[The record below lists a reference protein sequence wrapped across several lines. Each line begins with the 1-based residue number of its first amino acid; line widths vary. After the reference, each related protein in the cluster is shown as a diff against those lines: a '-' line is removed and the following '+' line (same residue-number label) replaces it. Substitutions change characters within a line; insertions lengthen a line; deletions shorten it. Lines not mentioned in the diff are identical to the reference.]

1 MTPRIGSGQV
11 ADAEETIFLLGSSG
25 RWPRSK
31 SGKMPEA
38 FGTRG
43 VLSMVRNNG
52 VAARITFQC
61 DFPRYIMARTRCS
74 LRDKRARGQRVKSRG
89 NRARAG
95 WNFCN
100 IACNV
105 VSVRTVLFRGSLRG
119 VPWSFGFHATLALIG
134 QVWGSCGVSRISP
147 GGKMGGTSLLDPSAR
162 PDCAGGSA

>member
-1 MTPRIGSGQV
+1 MTPRLGSGQV
-11 ADAEETIFLLGSSG
+11 ADAEGAIFLLGSSG

-43 VLSMVRNNG
+43 VLSMVRNNR

-61 DFPRYIMARTRCS
+61 DFARYIMVRIRRSSRRTFE
-74 LRDKRARGQRVKSRG
+74 GQRVKSRG

-95 WNFCN
+95 WNFCD

-105 VSVRTVLFRGSLRG
+105 VSVRAVLFRGSLRG
-119 VPWSFGFHATLALIG
+119 IPWSFGFHATLALIG
-134 QVWGSCGVSRISP
+134 QVRGSCGVSRIPP
-147 GGKMGGTSLLDPSAR
+147 GGKMGGTSLFDPSAR